1 LKHSREYT
9 ISAFLLFHIKIAE
22 AEGLEPPIPHEFGVR
37 LISNQCPHPAGLP
50 PGSCG
55 E

>member
-22 AEGLEPPIPHEFGVR
+22 AEGLTRTPNTPRIWGKTDFQSVPSSSR
-37 LISNQCPHPAGLP
+37 IASR
-50 PGSCG
+50 
-55 E
+55 